1 MKPQFWL
8 FTLFFAAFFLQA
20 APTGYCVPDNGKYHN
35 YFTVAEQLTTLDN
48 LVGMQHMIDMN
59 NSTTSFKG
67 TCYCQTGKNESYDH
81 AYITSVVN
89 PALQPTTSRNNI
101 SYYYL
106 NKYLDIGLQIYILGV
121 GYTTVPFDHLPNDIG
136 GTYRCHNGVSSQT
149 TFYSGGSG
157 FIYLYVKKQFTG
169 TITIPSMVMAN
180 IYATI
185 DPRTVSNEII
195 SDVIVQGSVTVPQTC
210 EIDEGQA
217 IMIDFKS
224 ILASEFSANRRQAVS
239 SRKITRQVNIK
250 CSNMMFTDT
259 LGASFHASAATA
271 DSTMVATDNPD
282 VGIKIYDKHNRE
294 INVNGGELE
303 AETTKMPVTLE
314 GETLGTLT
322 FSSAPASATGSRPAP
337 GPFNGTATLTIEIG
351 H

>member
-1 MKPQFWL
+1 
-8 FTLFFAAFFLQA
+8 
-20 APTGYCVPDNGKYHN
+20 
-35 YFTVAEQLTTLDN
+35 
-48 LVGMQHMIDMN
+48 
-59 NSTTSFKG
+59 
-67 TCYCQTGKNESYDH
+67 
-81 AYITSVVN
+81 
-89 PALQPTTSRNNI
+89 RNNI

-224 ILASEFSANRRQAVS
+224 ILASEFSANRGQAVS

-259 LGASFHASAATA
+259 LGATFHASAATA

>member
-8 FTLFFAAFFLQA
+8 LLSFCRFLQA

-48 LVGMQHMIDMN
+48 PVGMQHMIDMN

-136 GTYRCHNGVSSQT
+136 ERTGVIMASVRKPRFTAAGRALFICMSKTIYRHDHHTVDGHGKYLCHYRSPYRLERNHLGCDC
-149 TFYSGGSG
+149 
-157 FIYLYVKKQFTG
+157 
-169 TITIPSMVMAN
+169 A
-180 IYATI
+180 
-185 DPRTVSNEII
+185 
-195 SDVIVQGSVTVPQTC
+195 GSVTVPQTC
-210 EIDEGQA
+210 EIDEGRA

-224 ILASEFSANRRQAVS
+224 ILASEFSANRGRAVS

-259 LGASFHASAATA
+259 LGHP
-271 DSTMVATDNPD
+271 STPLPRQPTVRWWLPIIRTW
-282 VGIKIYDKHNRE
+282 GLRFT
-294 INVNGGELE
+294 INI
-303 AETTKMPVTLE
+303 
-314 GETLGTLT
+314 
-322 FSSAPASATGSRPAP
+322 TGK
-337 GPFNGTATLTIEIG
+337 LM
-351 H
+351 

>member
-136 GTYRCHNGVSSQT
+136 GTYRCHNGVILT
-149 TFYSGGSG
+149 RHF
-157 FIYLYVKKQFTG
+157 
-169 TITIPSMVMAN
+169 
-180 IYATI
+180 
-185 DPRTVSNEII
+185 RTAFVS
-195 SDVIVQGSVTVPQTC
+195 
-210 EIDEGQA
+210 
-217 IMIDFKS
+217 
-224 ILASEFSANRRQAVS
+224 
-239 SRKITRQVNIK
+239 
-250 CSNMMFTDT
+250 
-259 LGASFHASAATA
+259 
-271 DSTMVATDNPD
+271 
-282 VGIKIYDKHNRE
+282 
-294 INVNGGELE
+294 
-303 AETTKMPVTLE
+303 
-314 GETLGTLT
+314 
-322 FSSAPASATGSRPAP
+322 
-337 GPFNGTATLTIEIG
+337 
-351 H
+351 

>member
-185 DPRTVSNEII
+185 DPRTVSSEII

-224 ILASEFSANRRQAVS
+224 ILASEFSANRGQAVS
-239 SRKITRQVNIK
+239 SRKITRQ
-250 CSNMMFTDT
+250 T
-259 LGASFHASAATA
+259 
-271 DSTMVATDNPD
+271 
-282 VGIKIYDKHNRE
+282 
-294 INVNGGELE
+294 
-303 AETTKMPVTLE
+303 
-314 GETLGTLT
+314 
-322 FSSAPASATGSRPAP
+322 
-337 GPFNGTATLTIEIG
+337 
-351 H
+351 